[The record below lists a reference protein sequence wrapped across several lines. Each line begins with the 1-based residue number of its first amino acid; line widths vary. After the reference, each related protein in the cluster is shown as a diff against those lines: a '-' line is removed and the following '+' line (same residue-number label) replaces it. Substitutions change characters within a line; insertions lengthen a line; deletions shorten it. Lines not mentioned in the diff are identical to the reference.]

1 MFMIIN
7 ICVNR
12 VEVSMNTVE
21 IPNLPTNDVVVVII
35 DKRASNKIKETL
47 KQQNIL
53 LIETLPHPD
62 IYNAVANHPDIM
74 FHHIQGNIIVYAPN
88 TPQQLVDE
96 LTALGF
102 DMLKGQ
108 AVLNNKYPYTIA
120 YNIARVGKYAFH
132 NTKYT
137 DPIVKK
143 LLIARGIEFIH
154 VNQGYSKC
162 LTCIINEN
170 SIITSDNDIYKKAKA
185 AEIDALLI
193 EPDKSIRLEPFDMGF
208 IGGATGLI
216 GRNRLAITGNLKF
229 HKNYK
234 EILSF
239 LSLKNVDMVMLNDDR
254 LMDLGTIIPII
265 QK

>member
-1 MFMIIN
+1 
-7 ICVNR
+7 
-12 VEVSMNTVE
+12 MNPVE
-21 IPNLPTNDVVVVII
+21 IPNLPTNDAIAVII

-62 IYNAVANHPDIM
+62 IYSAVAYHPDIM

-88 TPQQLVDE
+88 TPQQVIDE

-102 DMLKGQ
+102 DMLEGQ
-108 AVLNNKYPYTIA
+108 AVLKDKYPYTIA

-132 NTKYT
+132 NSKYT
-137 DPIVKK
+137 DPVVKK
-143 LLIARGIEFIH
+143 LLTDKGVEFIH

-162 LTCIINEN
+162 LTCIINDN
-170 SIITSDNDIYKKAKA
+170 SIITSDKDIYKKAKA

-193 EPDKSIRLEPFDMGF
+193 EPDNSIILEPFDMGF

-216 GRNRLAITGNLKF
+216 GRNRLAFTGDIKH
-229 HKNYK
+229 HKNFK
-234 EILSF
+234 EILNF